1 MENNREYDIIIWGAS
16 GFTGRLVAE
25 YLYKNYNAKD
35 LNWAIE
41 GEMNS
46 NLVLLEK
53 NFLIIQFQLF

>member
-35 LNWAIE
+35 LNWAIAGRDE
-41 GEMNS
+41 LKLS
-46 NLVLLEK
+46 SIREK
-53 NFLIIQFQLF
+53 FLDNTI